1 MANIRVALRGL
12 RALAALL
19 YNVGPFDVAAFAL
32 VTIVLRCDGITR
44 ELHPSAAR
52 HARRPDG
59 RAGSQHLIRHD

>member
-19 YNVGPFDVAAFAL
+19 YSVGPFDVATFAL

-44 ELHPSAAR
+44 ELHPGPSR
-52 HARRPDG
+52 NQ
-59 RAGSQHLIRHD
+59 S

>member
-12 RALAALL
+12 RAALL

-44 ELHPSAAR
+44 ELHPSDAR
-52 HARRPDG
+52 NQSRSNDRASRRM
-59 RAGSQHLIRHD
+59 I